1 MKKPSFVD
9 GEAWFGDKIMHTKK
23 LILIVSGK
31 NDRFGSQYSAQMS
44 AFALARYNDCIY
56 RFTRFKGDKH
66 SEIASDFCGLKSD
79 EDDDILREPEIKYSR
94 HCDKAQGNDVDKYF
108 NKEIIKE
115 LREQYYSTWKP
126 EPVKCDI
133 AIHIRRGDVGCIDV
147 RGRKNSDNTPYR
159 HWKQRYDDNLFYV
172 KVINFL
178 RHVYGS
184 DKKIV
189 IFSQG
194 KTSDFQEIL
203 DMKDEN
209 VDFCLEGDWRIAHL
223 SLVKAPIMVC
233 SISEFAWTAGLL
245 SEGIV
250 YRNERMFRKPLQAW
264 KKLEI

>member
-1 MKKPSFVD
+1 MKKPLFVD
-9 GEAWFGDKIMHTKK
+9 GEAWFGDNSKETDK

-44 AFALARYNDCIY
+44 GFALARYNDCIY

-66 SEIASDFCGLKSD
+66 SSIASDFCGLKSD
-79 EDDDILREPEIKYSR
+79 DDDDTSREPDIRYQR

-108 NKEIIKE
+108 TDKIIREIRE
-115 LREQYYSTWKP
+115 LYFSTWKP
-126 EPVKCDI
+126 DYKHCDI
-133 AIHIRRGDVGCIDV
+133 AIHIRRGDVGCIDAW
-147 RGRKNSDNTPYR
+147 GKKNSDGTPYR
-159 HWKQRYDDNLFYV
+159 HWQQRYDDNQFYV

-178 RHVYGS
+178 RNTYGS

-194 KTSDFQEIL
+194 TRNHFQEIL
-203 DMKDEN
+203 DLKDN
-209 VDFCLEGDWRIAHL
+209 NLDFCLEGDWRITHL

>member
-1 MKKPSFVD
+1 MKRPTFVD
-9 GEAWFGDKIMHTKK
+9 GEAWFGDKITHSNK
-23 LILIVSGK
+23 LILMVSGK

-79 EDDDILREPEIKYSR
+79 KDDDISREPEIRYSR
-94 HCDKAQGNDVDKYF
+94 HCDKAQGNNVDNYF
-108 NKEIIKE
+108 NEKVIKEI
-115 LREQYYSTWKP
+115 REHYYSTWKP
-126 EPVKCDI
+126 EPVECDI
-133 AIHIRRGDVGCIDV
+133 AIHIRRGDVGCIDAW
-147 RGRKNSDNTPYR
+147 GKKNNDGTPYR
-159 HWKQRYDDNLFYV
+159 HWKQRYDDNHFYL

-178 RHVYGS
+178 RKTYDS
-184 DKKIV
+184 NKKIV

-194 KTSDFQEIL
+194 KKQDFQEIL
-203 DMKDEN
+203 DLNDN
-209 VDFCLEGDWRIAHL
+209 NLDFCLEGDWRIAHL

>member
-1 MKKPSFVD
+1 MKKPLFVD
-9 GEAWFGDKIMHTKK
+9 GEAWFGNDTPDDKKPIM
-23 LILIVSGK
+23 IVSGK

-66 SEIASDFCGLKSD
+66 SEFASDFCGLKSD
-79 EDDDILREPEIKYSR
+79 DDDDISREPEIKYSR

-108 NKEIIKE
+108 NENVINE
-115 LREQYYSTWKP
+115 LREKYYSTWKP
-126 EPVKCDI
+126 EPIKCDI

-147 RGRKNSDNTPYR
+147 RGRTNSDGTPYR

-172 KVINFL
+172 KTINFL
-178 RHVYGS
+178 RNVYGS
-184 DKKIV
+184 DKQIV

-194 KTSDFQEIL
+194 RRGDFQEIL
-203 DMKDEN
+203 DLKDN
-209 VDFCLEGDWRIAHL
+209 NLDFCLEGDWRIAHL

>member
-1 MKKPSFVD
+1 MRKPNFVD
-9 GEAWFGDKIMHTKK
+9 GEAWFGNDAKETDK

-79 EDDDILREPEIKYSR
+79 SDDDILREPDIKYQR
-94 HCDKAQGNDVDKYF
+94 HCDVAQGNYVDKYF
-108 NKEIIKE
+108 NENTIKEI
-115 LREQYYSTWKP
+115 REQYYSTWKP
-126 EPVKCDI
+126 EPIQCEI
-133 AIHIRRGDVGCIDV
+133 AIHIRRGDVGCID
-147 RGRKNSDNTPYR
+147 GWGKKNNDGTPYR
-159 HWKQRYDDNLFYV
+159 HWKQRYDDNQFYV

-178 RHVYGS
+178 RKTYDS
-184 DKKIV
+184 NKKIV

-194 KTSDFQEIL
+194 KLGDFQEIL
-203 DMKDEN
+203 DLKDNYLE
-209 VDFCLEGDWRIAHL
+209 FCLEGDWRIAHF

-250 YRNERMFRKPLQAW
+250 YRNERMFRKPLKVW